1 MIVERFKDYAG
12 LSSYASDIVLS
23 EIHKK
28 NDSLL
33 CAATGNSP
41 VGLYEQLV
49 RKSLGNG
56 NLSKD
61 LRIIGLDEWGKVPA
75 NHPITCEHFLKT
87 NLITPL
93 GIPAER
99 TILFN
104 TDPNHPFEECNRIQ
118 SELDSQGPI
127 DICILGLGKNGHLGF
142 NEPGPFLEPYTHVAD
157 LSVESMQ
164 HSMLDSSNIQPA
176 YGLTLG
182 IKDILSS
189 RKIVLLITGN
199 HKSSVTED
207 LLEGK
212 ITPNLPASFLW
223 LHENVDCLID
233 ENIFSAE

>member
-1 MIVERFKDYAG
+1 MIVERFKDYTS
-12 LSSYASDIVLS
+12 LSSHASGIVLS
-23 EIHKK
+23 EIDKK
-28 NDSLL
+28 KDALL

-41 VGLYEQLV
+41 IGLYEQLV
-49 RKSLGNG
+49 SKSEEDGSLFE
-56 NLSKD
+56 D
-61 LRIIGLDEWGKVPA
+61 IRIIGLDEWGKVPA
-75 NHPITCEHFLKT
+75 NHPITCEYFLKT
-87 NLITPL
+87 KLINPL
-93 GIPAER
+93 GISVDR
-99 TILFN
+99 TTLFN

-118 SELDSQGPI
+118 FELDSQGPI

-142 NEPGPFLEPYTHVAD
+142 NEPGPYLEPHTHKAD

-164 HSMLDSSNIQPA
+164 HSMLDSANVLPA

-182 IKDILSS
+182 MKDILSS

-212 ITPNLPASFLW
+212 ITPNIPATFLW

-233 ENIFSAE
+233 ENVFSEE